1 MTVGERG
8 SFHDI
13 QGCLPVASKGGFHP
27 IVAHWADISSKRRKN
42 IVQTFAHLLPAVRR
56 LKKGRKKYLFFIFL
70 SYKNVLFCSVWY
82 LQALLPS

>member
-27 IVAHWADISSKRRKN
+27 IVAHWADILSKRREN

-56 LKKGRKKYLFFIFL
+56 LKKGRKASWLVRP
-70 SYKNVLFCSVWY
+70 NNSVIC
-82 LQALLPS
+82 QSEGGSARV